1 MARVLVYAEAR
12 DGRLRPVASEAV
24 TAGGDLAEQ
33 LGGSVDVFLPR
44 PARNGAAGRRPGA
57 IRGPIESS
65 WPKIQRSPATRRTLR
80 CDSANTWSGR
90 RLTDAVIFPAS
101 AQGKDLAPRTAARL
115 DRGLATEVVSV
126 GVDDGRPVAT
136 RPMFAGKAIA
146 TVAFAELPALISVRP
161 NVFRPRERPADGSVE
176 VVEIASEPAAQR
188 VTGIETGDR
197 EALDVSEANIVVS
210 GGRGM
215 KDPENWSVL
224 EDLVEALGDD
234 ATLGASR
241 AVVDAGWRP
250 HSEQVGQTGK
260 VVSPSLY
267 FAVGIS
273 GAIQH
278 LAGMRT
284 AKTIVAINRD
294 AEAPIFSVAGLRP
307 RRRPVRGRSRAGRRD
322 PPGPR
327 RGMTRRR
334 DPDGA
339 RSVAH

>member
-1 MARVLVYAEAR
+1 MARVLVYAETR
-12 DGRLRPVASEAV
+12 DGELRPVASEAV
-24 TAGGDLAEQ
+24 TAGCELAEQ
-33 LGGSVDVFLPR
+33 LGGSVDVFLLGPPGMAQR
-44 PARNGAAGRRPGA
+44 AADLGRYGADRIFVA
-57 IRGPIESS
+57 E
-65 WPKIQRSPATRRTLR
+65 
-80 CDSANTWSGR
+80 DSAFSSYAADAAVRFCKDLVGR
-90 RLTDAVIFPAS
+90 EAYDAVVFPAS

-126 GVDDGRPVAT
+126 DVDDGRPVAT
-136 RPMFAGKAIA
+136 RPMFGGKAIA
-146 TVAFAELPALISVRP
+146 TVAFSELPALISVRP
-161 NVFRPRERPADGSVE
+161 NVFRPKERPAAGAVE
-176 VVEIASEPAAQR
+176 VVEIASEPATQLVA
-188 VTGIETGDR
+188 GIETGDR

-294 AEAPIFSVAGLRP
+294 AEAPIFSVADYGLVGDLFEVVP
-307 RRRPVRGRSRAGRRD
+307 ALAAEVRRVRAG
-322 PPGPR
+322 G
-327 RGMTRRR
+327 
-334 DPDGA
+334 
-339 RSVAH
+339 

>member
-12 DGRLRPVASEAV
+12 DGELRPVASEAV

-33 LGGSVDVFLPR
+33 LGGSVDVFLLGPPGMAQR
-44 PARNGAAGRRPGA
+44 AADLGRYGADRIFVAEDPAFSSYAADAAVRFCEYLVGREA
-57 IRGPIESS
+57 Y
-65 WPKIQRSPATRRTLR
+65 
-80 CDSANTWSGR
+80 
-90 RLTDAVIFPAS
+90 DAVIFPAS

-126 GVDDGRPVAT
+126 GVDGGRPVAT

-146 TVAFAELPALISVRP
+146 TVTFAELPALISVRP
-161 NVFRPRERPADGSVE
+161 NVFRPRERPADGSVQ

-294 AEAPIFSVAGLRP
+294 ADAPIFSVADYGLVGDLFEVVP
-307 RRRPVRGRSRAGRRD
+307 ALAAELRRVRAG
-322 PPGPR
+322 G
-327 RGMTRRR
+327 
-334 DPDGA
+334 
-339 RSVAH
+339 

>member
-1 MARVLVYAEAR
+1 MARVLVYAETR
-12 DGRLRPVASEAV
+12 DGEIRPVASEAV
-24 TAGGDLAEQ
+24 TAGYDLAEQ
-33 LGGSVDVFLPR
+33 LGGSVDVFILGPPGMGQR
-44 PARNGAAGRRPGA
+44 AADLGRYGADRIFVAEDPAFSSYAADAALRFCEELVRRETYGA
-57 IRGPIESS
+57 
-65 WPKIQRSPATRRTLR
+65 
-80 CDSANTWSGR
+80 
-90 RLTDAVIFPAS
+90 VVFPAS

-126 GVDDGRPVAT
+126 GVDDGRPVAV

-146 TVAFAELPALISVRP
+146 TVAFSQLPALISVRP
-161 NVFRPRERPADGSVE
+161 NVFRPRERPGDGSVE
-176 VVEIASEPAAQR
+176 VVEIPSEPAAQR

-224 EDLVEALGDD
+224 EDLVEALGDE

-250 HSEQVGQTGK
+250 HAEQVGQTGK

-294 AEAPIFSVAGLRP
+294 AEAPIFSVADYGLVGDLFEVVP
-307 RRRPVRGRSRAGRRD
+307 ALAAEIRRVRGQG
-322 PPGPR
+322 
-327 RGMTRRR
+327 
-334 DPDGA
+334 
-339 RSVAH
+339 

>member
-1 MARVLVYAEAR
+1 MARVLVYAETR
-12 DGRLRPVASEAV
+12 DGELRPVASEAV
-24 TAGGDLAEQ
+24 TAGCELAER
-33 LGGSVDVFLPR
+33 LGGSVDVFLLGPPGMAQR
-44 PARNGAAGRRPGA
+44 AADLGRYGADRIFVAEDSAFSSYAADAAVRFCEDLAGREA
-57 IRGPIESS
+57 Y
-65 WPKIQRSPATRRTLR
+65 
-80 CDSANTWSGR
+80 
-90 RLTDAVIFPAS
+90 DAVVFPAS

-126 GVDDGRPVAT
+126 DVDDGRPVAT

-146 TVAFAELPALISVRP
+146 TVAFSELPALISVRP
-161 NVFRPRERPADGSVE
+161 NVFRPKERPAAGAVE
-176 VVEIASEPAAQR
+176 VLEIASEPATQL

-294 AEAPIFSVAGLRP
+294 AEAPIFSVADYGLVGDLFEVVP
-307 RRRPVRGRSRAGRRD
+307 ALTAEIRRVRAG
-322 PPGPR
+322 G
-327 RGMTRRR
+327 
-334 DPDGA
+334 
-339 RSVAH
+339 